1 MTAEQKARGHA
12 FSTRV
17 FPSLLALLPITLVAP
32 SVALVVL
39 PFMSDIVA
47 LMIGLTVA
55 SVIFVAV
62 LAYSPIVSVSSGEQ
76 PQLQVGRAKIPLSL
90 IQKAEIVTGNQL
102 RFEKG
107 PGLKANAYFVNQAG
121 SKAFVKVTIADK
133 KDPTPYW
140 LFACNKPEDLVVALG
155 ANR

>member
-1 MTAEQKARGHA
+1 
-12 FSTRV
+12 
-17 FPSLLALLPITLVAP
+17 
-32 SVALVVL
+32 
-39 PFMSDIVA
+39 
-47 LMIGLTVA
+47 MIGLTVA
-55 SVIFVAV
+55 SALFVAV
-62 LAYSPIVSVSSGEQ
+62 LANSPVVSVSSGEQ

-90 IQKAEIVTGNQL
+90 IQNAEIVTGNQL
-102 RFEKG
+102 RFEMG